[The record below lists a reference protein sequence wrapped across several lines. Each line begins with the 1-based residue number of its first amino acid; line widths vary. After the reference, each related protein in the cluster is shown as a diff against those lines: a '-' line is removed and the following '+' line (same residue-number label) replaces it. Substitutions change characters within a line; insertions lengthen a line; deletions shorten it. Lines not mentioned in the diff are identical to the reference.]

1 MHRCVAMTDQR
12 GLGRQP
18 YGSMWSVNHPEAY
31 RIWLKRDVELEPTP
45 EFGMV
50 SLSSVDDDDDKAA
63 IHAAEIARLV
73 AALVTP
79 RQMLVLRYIYWQ
91 GLTLEETGQIM
102 GVSRERV
109 RQIEQAAI
117 RKIKTMAFR
126 WGVRND

>member
-1 MHRCVAMTDQR
+1 
-12 GLGRQP
+12 
-18 YGSMWSVNHPEAY
+18 MWSVNHPEAY